1 MQISSAQYRF
11 VTPHRCGKWYP
22 DLGQAQQQAA
32 RIGAGFRDPSSGA
45 FQAYLGTKLEEKV

>member
-32 RIGAGFRDPSSGA
+32 RIGAGFRDPGSGA
-45 FQAYLGTKLEEKV
+45 FQAYLGTRLEEKV